1 MDDSVSHLLGLT
13 MRFLGLILIGFFH
26 HNWEVFLPVGSE
38 IFQGEASLEFDSAQV
53 CAAFFPQRFT
63 ILVHCFGVVGDH
75 I

>member
-1 MDDSVSHLLGLT
+1 
-13 MRFLGLILIGFFH
+13 
-26 HNWEVFLPVGSE
+26 
-38 IFQGEASLEFDSAQV
+38 V